1 MLMKTTERSIK
12 LDSVNNNRIKILAI
26 SGSLR
31 ANSSATAVLNHIA
44 VLMPANVEF
53 NTFNG
58 LSNLPHFDDSD
69 NVPTEVKKFRELI
82 AESDGIFICTPEY
95 AFGVPGTL
103 KNALDW
109 TVSSGELTYKPV
121 ALITAASVGK
131 NAHAALLLIL
141 SALTAKVAE
150 EATLVIPFIRAK
162 LNENGEIKDAATL
175 DAVKRVIDAFL
186 KIIETTEKIDLNKL

>member
-1 MLMKTTERSIK
+1 MFKDR
-12 LDSVNNNRIKILAI
+12 VKILAI

-31 ANSSATAVLNHIA
+31 PNSSATFVLNHVA
-44 VLMPANVEF
+44 ALMPANVEF
-53 NTFNG
+53 NVYKDLG
-58 LSNLPHFDDSD
+58 NLPHFDDSD
-69 NVPTEVKKFRELI
+69 NVPAEVKKFRGLI
-82 AESDGIFICTPEY
+82 SESDGVFICTPEY

-121 ALITAASVGK
+121 ALITAASIGK

-150 EATLVIPFIRAK
+150 EATLVIPFVRAK

-175 DAVKRVIDAFL
+175 DAVKKVINAFL
-186 KIIETTEKIDLNKL
+186 KTVETTEKVDLNNLR

>member
-1 MLMKTTERSIK
+1 MVHL
-12 LDSVNNNRIKILAI
+12 KIMGI

-31 ANSSATAVLNHIA
+31 TNSSATMVLKQIA
-44 VLMPANVEF
+44 MLLPSSIEF
-53 NTFNG
+53 NIYNG
-58 LSNLPHFDDSD
+58 LGELPHFNDAEDE
-69 NVPTEVKKFRELI
+69 PATVKQFKNLV
-82 AESDGIFICTPEY
+82 AAADGIFICSPEY

-121 ALITAASVGK
+121 ALITAASIGK

-150 EATLVIPFIRAK
+150 EATLVIPFVRAK

-175 DAVKRVIDAFL
+175 DAVKKVINAFL
-186 KIIETTEKIDLNKL
+186 KTVETTEKVDLNNLR